1 MDIIFKLRGETVTIP
16 KYEYDIIFEEKWFIS
31 DLVKLNFDADN
42 DGNGQNPVYELW
54 EDKDV
59 FISIIDSI
67 RYKQI
72 LLNKSVTIEK
82 FIAVAT
88 KWTAPEWLLRLAEL
102 KKNEIC
108 ENLHQLVGVFEC
120 KNCNVGF
127 KLSENKSTSCTFHKR
142 NYNFNVSSWEC
153 CGKIKDC
160 EGCSVGYHVPRIY
173 DIRAYVDVVERITKL
188 NSKLN
193 NCCDIIEVD

>member
-1 MDIIFKLRGETVTIP
+1 MDIIFKLRGDIVTIP
-16 KYEYDIIFEEKWFIS
+16 KYEYDIIFEDKWFIR
-31 DLVKLNFDADN
+31 DLDELNFNTDE
-42 DGNGQNPVYELW
+42 DGNAENQVYELW

-82 FIAVAT
+82 FIALAT

-108 ENLHQLVGVFEC
+108 DHSHQLVSVFEC

-127 KLSENKSTSCTFHKR
+127 KLSENTSTSCTFHKQ
-142 NYNFNVSSWEC
+142 NYNFNVSAWGC
-153 CGKIKDC
+153 CGENKDSN
-160 EGCSVGYHVPRIY
+160 GCCVGYHVPSIH
-173 DIRAYVDVVERITKL
+173 DLRAYVDVLERITKL

-193 NCCDIIEVD
+193 N